1 MKRKEVYEIIDKER
15 DYQERLSVS
24 TFRHDDV
31 DQSVPAELVMMKVYL
46 DKAFNAY
53 TANYGDQFAL
63 ADVRKVTALGIR
75 CLERHGCPR
84 RSDEEDTR

>member
-1 MKRKEVYEIIDKER
+1 MTRKKVYEIIDEER
-15 DYQERLSVS
+15 NYQESLSKS

-31 DQSVPAELVMMKVYL
+31 DQSVPAELVMMRVYL
-46 DKAFNAY
+46 DKAFNAF

-63 ADVRKVTALGIR
+63 NEIRKVTALGVR

-84 RSDEEDTR
+84 RNDD